1 MRLRNTLLKLSALST
16 FLVLAGI
23 GFFTSPA
30 VKAHFSSERAAARP
44 DAVAKPKDSDRA
56 AIRAGLGQMPLHFI
70 ENNGQIDGPV
80 AYYLQG
86 QDKTLYFTPQGVTF
100 D

>member
-1 MRLRNTLLKLSALST
+1 MRLRNTLLKLSALSA
-16 FLVLAGI
+16 FLVLAGN

-30 VKAHFSSERAAARP
+30 VKAHFGSERAAARP
-44 DAVAKPKDSDRA
+44 EAVAKPRTQIA
-56 AIRAGLGQMPLHFI
+56 RRLERVLGQMPLHFI

-86 QDKTLYFTPQGVTF
+86 QDKTLYFTPQA
-100 D
+100 